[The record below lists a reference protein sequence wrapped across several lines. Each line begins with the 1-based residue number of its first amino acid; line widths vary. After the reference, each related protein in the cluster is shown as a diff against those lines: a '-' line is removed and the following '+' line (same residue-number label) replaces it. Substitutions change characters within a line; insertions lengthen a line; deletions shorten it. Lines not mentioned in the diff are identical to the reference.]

1 MGLPQ
6 GSILGPLLFI
16 LYINDISNL
25 FINSIDTKLILYA
38 DDTSIT
44 INNANNSKINENL
57 KILSNWFIN
66 NKLQLNISKTKVMY
80 FYSNTSITNTNE
92 IITLNNQTIH
102 CVNQYK
108 YLGLYIDNKL
118 NYKKH
123 IIELK
128 IKLAKI
134 LYLFKKISFIID
146 TKTLLL
152 LYNALIVPNYMYCLI
167 IWGINYKSN
176 INKLFIQQKK
186 IIRLINKTP
195 NRIHN
200 TYKIHNTDLLF
211 KNFLILNIYMCSIYD
226 IEYELI

>member
-1 MGLPQ
+1 M
-6 GSILGPLLFI
+6 
-16 LYINDISNL
+16 
-25 FINSIDTKLILYA
+25 ILYA

-44 INNANNSKINENL
+44 INNANNSKINEYL

-80 FYSNTSITNTNE
+80 FYINTSITNTNE

-108 YLGLYIDNKL
+108 FLGLYIDNKL

-134 LYLFKKISFIID
+134 LYLFKKISFLID

-200 TYKIHNTDLLF
+200 TYKLHNTDLLF
-211 KNFLILNIYMCSIYD
+211 KKF
-226 IEYELI
+226 

>member
-16 LYINDISNL
+16 LYINDNSNL

-80 FYSNTSITNTNE
+80 FYSNTSITNTHE

-108 YLGLYIDNKL
+108 FLGLYIDNKL

-128 IKLAKI
+128 IKIAKI
-134 LYLFKKISFIID
+134 LYLFKKISFLID

-152 LYNALIVPNYMYCLI
+152 L
-167 IWGINYKSN
+167 
-176 INKLFIQQKK
+176 
-186 IIRLINKTP
+186 
-195 NRIHN
+195 
-200 TYKIHNTDLLF
+200 
-211 KNFLILNIYMCSIYD
+211 
-226 IEYELI
+226 

>member
-1 MGLPQ
+1 MGLLQ

-44 INNANNSKINENL
+44 INYANNSKINENL

-108 YLGLYIDNKL
+108 FLGLYIDNKL

-128 IKLAKI
+128 
-134 LYLFKKISFIID
+134 
-146 TKTLLL
+146 
-152 LYNALIVPNYMYCLI
+152 
-167 IWGINYKSN
+167 
-176 INKLFIQQKK
+176 
-186 IIRLINKTP
+186 
-195 NRIHN
+195 
-200 TYKIHNTDLLF
+200 
-211 KNFLILNIYMCSIYD
+211 
-226 IEYELI
+226 

>member
-92 IITLNNQTIH
+92 IITLNNQTMH
-102 CVNQYK
+102 CVNKYK
-108 YLGLYIDNKL
+108 FLGLYIDNKL

-134 LYLFKKISFIID
+134 LYLFKKNHF
-146 TKTLLL
+146 
-152 LYNALIVPNYMYCLI
+152 
-167 IWGINYKSN
+167 
-176 INKLFIQQKK
+176 
-186 IIRLINKTP
+186 
-195 NRIHN
+195 
-200 TYKIHNTDLLF
+200 
-211 KNFLILNIYMCSIYD
+211 
-226 IEYELI
+226 